1 MKKEIKACL
10 RAWAK
15 ENKKIKKGEYLT
27 TKSLIKLL
35 RKEGTVVERTFLH
48 ALDDVTLVIYYTKL
62 FVVKGKPYC
71 ICYNDYDYPD
81 DYDGHK
87 YDFDIDEVNLYE

>member
-1 MKKEIKACL
+1 MKKEVKACL

-35 RKEGTVVERTFLH
+35 RKEGN
-48 ALDDVTLVIYYTKL
+48 
-62 FVVKGKPYC
+62 C
-71 ICYNDYDYPD
+71 C
-81 DYDGHK
+81 
-87 YDFDIDEVNLYE
+87 